1 MQRASVLAALVAAAI
16 ASMANAGYAD
26 DFPNNKIRIV
36 VPTGPGGVADT
47 MSRIVAA
54 KMQDSLGQSVYIEN
68 KAGANGNLGA
78 ATTLAAPADG
88 YTIMMGHIGLMTVNY
103 HIYTKMEFNPVEAF
117 VPVSHV
123 VSYPD
128 VLIVNNKLPV
138 KTYAEFIKY
147 AKENTKGLTY
157 SSSGFGSSFHMA
169 MELLKARAGFNAV
182 HVPYTGTAHALNA
195 LIAGDV
201 DVTFSD
207 VITAAPQIEAKTVR
221 VLAVSGAH
229 RTKSLPDVPTIIEAG
244 LPGFV
249 VEGWSGLVAKAG
261 TPPERIKLLNDH
273 ISRALASPDVVERVA
288 KLGAEVVG
296 GTPEAFGKFMKD
308 EDKKWGDLAKSA
320 NIRESEK

>member
-1 MQRASVLAALVAAAI
+1 MRARLFAALLAATIISTGHSVR
-16 ASMANAGYAD
+16 AD
-26 DFPNNKIRIV
+26 DFPNNKIRIL

-54 KMQDSLGQSVYIEN
+54 KVQETIGQPVYIEN
-68 KAGANGNLGA
+68 KPGANGNLGA
-78 ATTLAAPADG
+78 STTLASPADA

-103 HIYTKMEFNPVEAF
+103 HIYAKMEFNPMEAF
-117 VPVSHV
+117 VPVAHV

-128 VLIVNNKLPV
+128 VLIVSNKLPV

-147 AKENTKGLTY
+147 AKESKKGLSY

-182 HVPYTGTAHALNA
+182 HVPYTGTANA
-195 LIAGDV
+195 LTALMAGDV

-207 VITAAPQIEAKTVR
+207 VITAGPQIEAKSVR
-221 VLAVSGAH
+221 VLAVSGSH
-229 RTKSLPDVPTIIEAG
+229 RSKSLPDVPTIIESG

-261 TPPERIKLLNDH
+261 TPPERIKLLNEH
-273 ISRALASPDVVERVA
+273 VNRALSAPDVVERVA
-288 KLGAEVVG
+288 KMGGEVVG
-296 GTPEAFGKFMKD
+296 GTPEAFGKFMRD

>member
-1 MQRASVLAALVAAAI
+1 MRARLVAALLAASIVAI
-16 ASMANAGYAD
+16 GHSAYAD

-47 MSRIVAA
+47 LSRIVAA
-54 KMQDSLGQSVYIEN
+54 KAQDTIGQSIYIEN
-68 KAGANGNLGA
+68 KPGANGNLGA
-78 ATTLAAPADG
+78 ATVLASPADA

-103 HIYTKMEFNPVEAF
+103 HIYGKMEFNPMEAF
-117 VPVSHV
+117 VPVAHV

-147 AKENTKGLTY
+147 AKESKSGLTY

-169 MELLKARAGFNAV
+169 MELLTAKAGFTAV
-182 HVPYTGTAHALNA
+182 HVPYTGTAQALTA

-207 VITAAPQIEAKTVR
+207 VITAGPQIEAKSVR
-221 VLAVSGAH
+221 VLAVSGSH
-229 RTKSLPDVPTIIEAG
+229 RSKSLPDVPTIIESG

-261 TPPERIKLLNDH
+261 TPPERVKLLNDH
-273 ISRALASPDVVERVA
+273 VNRALSAPDVVERVA
-288 KLGAEVVG
+288 KMGGEVVG
-296 GTPEAFGKFMKD
+296 GTPEAFGKFMRD